1 MFICNF
7 YKIGGVLCK
16 MYSARGKSTRVPFFP
31 VRRQERSAGEEV
43 LTTAMWNKIMDYH
56 D

>member
-16 MYSARGKSTRVPFFP
+16 MYSACAESTCVPFFP
-31 VRRQERSAGEEV
+31 VKRQERSAGEEV
-43 LTTAMWNKIMDYH
+43 LTIAMWNTIMDYH